1 MAEYDAVIVGSG
13 INSLVAAALLA
24 RAGWHVCVLEKNS
37 WLGGAI
43 QTAEITE
50 PGFHHDVFGGW
61 HPLFAGSEAY
71 HLLKNDLDARGLEY
85 LKTDIAAATLYP
97 NGVSAF
103 LHTSHD
109 YNIQEMERLA
119 PGDGEAWDHFVQDF
133 TKRQI

>member
-50 PGFHHDVFGGW
+50 PGFHHDVFSGW
-61 HPLFAGSEAY
+61 HPFFTGSEAY
-71 HLLKNDLDARGLEY
+71 RLLKNDLGARGLEY
-85 LKTDIAAATLYP
+85 LKTDIAAATLSP

-103 LHTSHD
+103 LHTLMIAMS
-109 YNIQEMERLA
+109 RRWSALLLA
-119 PGDGEAWDHFVQDF
+119 MAKHGTASSRISPD
-133 TKRQI
+133 RQI